1 MVGGKGPH
9 DQRKKVNGHPIDYH
23 RSLEVDC
30 TGQLPDGRPFD
41 DVNALRSML
50 AEDPDRL
57 AQAFLSHLST
67 YATGAHISFADRATV
82 AEILK
87 KTKAG
92 KHGLRSLIHELVQS
106 KLFRHK

>member
-1 MVGGKGPH
+1 
-9 DQRKKVNGHPIDYH
+9 
-23 RSLEVDC
+23 
-30 TGQLPDGRPFD
+30 
-41 DVNALRSML
+41 
-50 AEDPDRL
+50 L
-57 AQAFLSHLST
+57 AQAFLSHLAT
-67 YATGAHISFADRATV
+67 YATGAHVSFADRTAV